1 MQAQSR
7 ILVLED
13 DESVSSLICDV
24 LGSDYDVEACDAP
37 RQALK
42 MLKQKPYDLL
52 ILDLGL
58 PGIDGVQVIE
68 QIRAEPSLARMG
80 ILVVSAYYDLR
91 RRVPSGQ
98 VSAVLPKPFSVSE
111 LREQAAAILGHRQG
125 AERST
130 PRYARSD

>member
-1 MQAQSR
+1 LQAQSR

-13 DESVSSLICDV
+13 DDSVSSLICDV
-24 LGSDYDVEACDAP
+24 LGPDYQVEACDVP

-42 MLKQKPYDLL
+42 MLKQRPYDLL

-80 ILVVSAYYDLR
+80 ILVVSAYHDLR
-91 RRVPSGQ
+91 RRVPSEL
-98 VSAVLPKPFSVSE
+98 VSAILPKPFSVSE
-111 LREQAAAILGHRQG
+111 LRDQAAAILGQTQG
-125 AERST
+125 A
-130 PRYARSD
+130 PR